1 MADRRPAPAWFG
13 WAADGAPALAFLV
26 GYLSTRDFQFATWCV
41 IAASVVAFVG
51 ALIIE
56 RRIRPLPAVTGGL
69 AIAFGL
75 ASVLLHDKNIFKMKM
90 TIVDGALGAALFI
103 GLLMGKN
110 PLKAILGGAFQ
121 LPDAAWKTLAV
132 RYGLFWWACA
142 AANEYVRRTQSDHVF
157 VLFRTGIWVAAIVFA
172 LAQTPFFMKH
182 GALKSAEPAIDP
194 PDGGV

>member
-1 MADRRPAPAWFG
+1 MADRPPPPAWFG
-13 WAADGAPALAFLV
+13 WVADGAPAVAFLV
-26 GYLSTRDFQFATWCV
+26 GYLVTRDFQFATWCV
-41 IAASVVAFVG
+41 IAASVVAFAA
-51 ALIIE
+51 ALIVE

-69 AIAFGL
+69 AVAFGL

-103 GLLMGKN
+103 GLAFKKN
-110 PLKAILGGAFQ
+110 PLKAILGGSFT
-121 LPDAAWKTLAV
+121 LPDAAWRTLAV

-142 AANEYVRRTQSDHVF
+142 AANEFVRRTQSDHVF
-157 VLFRTGIWVAAIVFA
+157 VIFRTSVWIAAILFA

-182 GALKSAEPAIDP
+182 GGLKSPHTAPDP

>member
-1 MADRRPAPAWFG
+1 MARRPSPPWFG
-13 WAADGAPALAFLV
+13 WVADGAPALAFLA

-41 IAASVVAFVG
+41 IVASVLAFVA
-51 ALIIE
+51 ALIVE

-157 VLFRTGIWVAAIVFA
+157 VLFRTGVWVAAIVFA

-182 GALKSAEPAIDP
+182 GALKSAAPAIDP